1 MRKEIEAEM
10 KRIKKEWRKIANN
23 NEEKAE
29 AFWLAE
35 IDRVINDFHATEEE
49 IEIICNWL

>member
-29 AFWLAE
+29 AFWLDE
-35 IDRVINDFHATEEE
+35 IDRIINDLHANDKE